1 MTPPIHTTDRRWPG
15 ASLGLATALLLAL
28 LAAPAHAQPPADNV
42 RGVTRCAADLQLSF
56 ALPGRIA
63 QTHVKEGTLVQR
75 GAVLMHLD
83 RAAEE
88 LDVERRR
95 VQWQGQAD
103 LMVAQARLETAEK
116 QLQAARAV
124 FNDNRGI
131 SLEELQNR
139 ELAVRTTQAEL
150 ERVRTLKETERLD
163 YLTAKENL
171 ERRTLVAA
179 TPGIVTRLIKQT
191 GESAQ
196 AYEAVLR
203 LCDLRRIEFVA
214 NVPAEQAALMGEGRL
229 VQVMVS
235 GLARPLG
242 ARVTF
247 VSPVVDAASGLRE
260 IKADL
265 VNPPPSVR
273 PGVGASLLL
282 K

>member
-1 MTPPIHTTDRRWPG
+1 MSRHPTYVLRHPLMAR
-15 ASLGLATALLLAL
+15 GLQALALSAL
-28 LAAPAHAQPPADNV
+28 LAVSAAALADPV

-56 ALPGRIA
+56 PLAGRIA
-63 QTHVKEGTLVQR
+63 QTLVKEGSRVEPGT
-75 GAVLMHLD
+75 VLMHLD
-83 RAAEE
+83 RTAEE

-103 LMVAQARLETAEK
+103 LMVAQARMETAQK
-116 QLQAARAV
+116 QLQAARTI
-124 FNDNRGI
+124 FNDSRGI

-171 ERRTLVAA
+171 ERRTLVAGA
-179 TPGIVTRLIKQT
+179 PGIVTRLIKQT

-196 AYEAVLR
+196 AHEAVLR

-214 NVPAEQAALMGEGRL
+214 HVPAEQLAAMSEGRL
-229 VQVMVS
+229 VQVQVS
-235 GLARPLG
+235 GQPRALG

-247 VSPVVDAASGLRE
+247 VSPVIDPASGLRE

-265 VNPPPSVR
+265 VNPPASVR
-273 PGVGASLLL
+273 PGVSASLVVR
-282 K
+282 